1 MFIRRTDRG
10 LLANWWFTVDRPLL
24 AVFLLL
30 MAIGLLIN
38 MASSPAVAA
47 RIDLAPFHFVK
58 RQIIFLLPAIVVLLA
73 TSFLS
78 VQAAKRV
85 SVGAFAV
92 SVVLVILTLQFGAE
106 VKGATRWLNVGSIAI
121 QPSELLKP
129 AFIVVCA
136 FFFAEKILK
145 PDMPG
150 NIISA
155 ALLVGCASLLVLQPD
170 YGQTILV
177 CSVWVMMLFVTGVSW
192 IWIFG
197 LMGLGAVGLMM
208 AYLTVPHVAS
218 RIDRYLYPEA
228 GDTYQVDM
236 AREAFERGGLI
247 GTGPGGGNVK
257 QIIPDAH
264 SDFTFAVAGEEFGAI
279 ACVVLLSIFCYVVIR
294 GLNKAMNE
302 DDPFR
307 RLAVTGLISLFGLQA
322 VINMGVNV
330 ALLPAKG
337 MTLPFISYGGSSL
350 LSMAF
355 AMGLVLSLT
364 RRRAAGKVLDDLP
377 AGPIAHPQLVG
388 S

>member
-1 MFIRRTDRG
+1 
-10 LLANWWFTVDRPLL
+10 
-24 AVFLLL
+24 
-30 MAIGLLIN
+30 
-38 MASSPAVAA
+38 
-47 RIDLAPFHFVK
+47 
-58 RQIIFLLPAIVVLLA
+58 
-73 TSFLS
+73 
-78 VQAAKRV
+78 
-85 SVGAFAV
+85 
-92 SVVLVILTLQFGAE
+92 
-106 VKGATRWLNVGSIAI
+106 
-121 QPSELLKP
+121 
-129 AFIVVCA
+129 
-136 FFFAEKILK
+136 FAEKILK

-155 ALLVGCASLLVLQPD
+155 GLLIGCVSLLVLQPD
-170 YGQTILV
+170 FGQTILLCV
-177 CSVWVMMLFVTGVSW
+177 VWAMMLFVTGVSW

-197 LMGLGAVGLMM
+197 LIAVGAGGLLT

-218 RIDRYLYPEA
+218 RIDRYLNPDG

-236 AREAFERGGLI
+236 AKDAFERGGVM
-247 GTGPGGGNVK
+247 GTGPGGGSVK

-279 ACVVLLSIFCYVVIR
+279 ACIVLLGIFCYVVVR
-294 GLNKAMNE
+294 GLNKAMKE

-307 RLAVTGLISLFGLQA
+307 RIAVTGLVSLFGLQA

-377 AGPIAHPQLVG
+377 ARPIAQPQMAG